1 LTSAFIFSRY
11 IKYIIAPT
19 VVVVVVVEVA
29 VVVVEVVD
37 VVVINVVAVDQVV
50 IELGELTP
58 EKSLELGGVDVKLKT
73 SRLELSK
80 SGVDA
85 DSATVDGTISPSSGI
100 FVGDVTDISSLRV
113 RPFTLQYGQL

>member
-1 LTSAFIFSRY
+1 
-11 IKYIIAPT
+11 
-19 VVVVVVVEVA
+19 VVVEVV

-58 EKSLELGGVDVKLKT
+58 EKSLELGGVDVELKA

-100 FVGDVTDISSLRV
+100 VEGDVTDISSLRV